1 LTVVLVI
8 YMIVTMEPPK
18 TRMELKRSG
27 KRNDPYT
34 TRHVRLAEEAKHNA
48 AAKRNDKDKD
58 KKDK

>member
-1 LTVVLVI
+1 
-8 YMIVTMEPPK
+8 
-18 TRMELKRSG
+18 MELKRSG